1 MISFAIVLFWVLV
14 GSIAVQGFMTLAFV
28 RSLRCFRTKLP
39 TDGEC
44 PKVAAVLCL
53 RGRDPFLGSC
63 VRALLTQDY
72 PCYDVRIIVDSRDD
86 PAWREVE
93 RIVADS
99 RWKKDRPNSAPQAPR
114 EATRH
119 AERDEYESPSSVGP
133 NLRVEPLAEHR
144 QTCSLKCSSLAQ
156 AVASLDESY
165 EVVALLD
172 ADTVPHRTWLR
183 ELVQPLADPGVGAAT
198 GNRWYMPAA
207 ITWATLVRYL
217 WNAAAIVQMY
227 CYGIPWGG
235 TLALKLNV
243 LRRTGLL
250 QLWKHAFCEDTMLY
264 KALGAEGLRVAFVPS
279 LMMVNREACEMS
291 GFISWL
297 RRQLLTARLYHPGWP
312 AVVLHGFATPLMLAL
327 GMILFAAALLRS
339 DGPSAAWIGSGL
351 ACYLGL
357 LPCLLALIESSVRRI
372 VRARGEPTA
381 WLSPS
386 AAAMTFPAILLTQ
399 LVYPAGLASS
409 MLLRTV
415 EWRGVRYRVDGPWQI
430 RLTEY
435 HTHTGARLTS
445 SALTSL

>member
-1 MISFAIVLFWVLV
+1 M
-14 GSIAVQGFMTLAFV
+14 
-28 RSLRCFRTKLP
+28 
-39 TDGEC
+39 
-44 PKVAAVLCL
+44 
-53 RGRDPFLGSC
+53 
-63 VRALLTQDY
+63 
-72 PCYDVRIIVDSRDD
+72 
-86 PAWREVE
+86 
-93 RIVADS
+93 ADS

-264 KALGAEGLRVAFVPS
+264 KARGAEGLRVAFVPS

-297 RRQLLTARLYHPGWP
+297 QRQLLTARLYHPGWP

-372 VRARGEPTA
+372 VRASRRA
-381 WLSPS
+381 H
-386 AAAMTFPAILLTQ
+386 
-399 LVYPAGLASS
+399 GLAEPVGSRDDLS
-409 MLLRTV
+409 GNSPHSIGLSRGPGLLDAPSHGGVARRPLSRGRPVADPPDGVSHAYGRTADV
-415 EWRGVRYRVDGPWQI
+415 ERSY
-430 RLTEY
+430 L
-435 HTHTGARLTS
+435 
-445 SALTSL
+445 ALTMLAFPRSGR